1 MMKPP
6 TNHQQSWVEKPPT
19 DVITFNHE
27 KAFRDLGSRIMWDK
41 SNSGV
46 ILQSI

>member
-1 MMKPP
+1 LV
-6 TNHQQSWVEKPPT
+6 TRREK
-19 DVITFNHE
+19 NHE
-27 KAFRDLGSRIMWDK
+27 KAFRDLGYRIMWDK